1 MTTSRVVH
9 TLTEL
14 LDTIESV
21 AEKQERVSID
31 DVLDAVGRRSFG
43 PVVMLIGLFLVVPGL
58 SDIPSVPTIM
68 GVLLVTMVAQLAL
81 HRESIWLPRWLLRR
95 SVKDKHLQTT
105 LRWARKPAVIIDR
118 VSSARLRSLVQNRFT
133 RYFSALLCVGFA
145 LATPAMEV
153 VPLSANV
160 AGLSIFLLGLALTTV
175 DGLILLLALTV
186 YLSTVAWV
194 VFSLV

>member
-68 GVLLVTMVAQLAL
+68 GVMLINMVAQLSI
-81 HRESIWLPRWLLRR
+81 HRES
-95 SVKDKHLQTT
+95 T
-105 LRWARKPAVIIDR
+105 
-118 VSSARLRSLVQNRFT
+118 
-133 RYFSALLCVGFA
+133 
-145 LATPAMEV
+145 
-153 VPLSANV
+153 
-160 AGLSIFLLGLALTTV
+160 
-175 DGLILLLALTV
+175 
-186 YLSTVAWV
+186 
-194 VFSLV
+194 